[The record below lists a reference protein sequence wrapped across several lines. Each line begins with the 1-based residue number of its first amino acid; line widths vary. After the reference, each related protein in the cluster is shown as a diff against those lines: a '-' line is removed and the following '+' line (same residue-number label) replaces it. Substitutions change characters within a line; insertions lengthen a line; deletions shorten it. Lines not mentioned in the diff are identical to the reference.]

1 MKMFNFSKLCI
12 FLVGCFM
19 MGVLELQA
27 EVNPKPFVVP
37 ELKTWTGAEGM
48 FAPSGRIAV
57 KGGDKELMRIAQ
69 AFAADYELLTGR
81 TLKVVKGSGKAGDFV
96 MVLNKK
102 DATLGAEGYKLE
114 IADKAVM
121 TAATAQ
127 GAFWATRTVL
137 QLSEQNANAELPKG
151 TTIDVPEYAMRGFMI
166 DVGRKFIPMS
176 YLRNLVKIM
185 AYYKM
190 NTLQVHL
197 NDNGFRQFFGND
209 WSKTQAAFRLE
220 STTYP
225 GLTAKDGSYTKQ
237 EFIDMQILA
246 EQNYVEVVPEI
257 DVPAHSL
264 AFTHYKPEIGSKEY
278 GMDHLD
284 LFKQETYDF
293 VDGLFK
299 EYLEGE
305 NPVFRGPR
313 VHIGTDEYSNA
324 KKDVVEAFRKFTD
337 HYIKY
342 VESFGKQAMVWG
354 ALTHAKGETPV
365 KAENVI
371 MNCWYNGYADP
382 TEMKKQG
389 YKLVSIP
396 DGAVYIVPAAGYY
409 YDYLNCN
416 YLYDHWTPANI
427 GNQTFEE
434 GDPAI
439 LGGMFAVW
447 NDHVNGISTKDIH
460 HRVFPALQTL
470 AVKCWTAKK
479 AQLPYA
485 EFNEK
490 RLQLSEAPGVNE
502 LALYGTTPKLVY
514 EAAIVEAGKQQP
526 IAEIGYNYSVS
537 FTVEGAQEAAGTVLF
552 SSDNAIVYL
561 SDPKTGRLGFWRDGF
576 LAQFNY
582 RIPVGKKA
590 DILIQGDNKKT
601 VLYVDGQ
608 HKETLDA
615 KTIYVIKPENQV
627 HAMYNAEG
635 AAEPIMYTTGDKM
648 NLQRTLVFPLQKAG
662 DFKSKVTN
670 LKVYNYW
677 LKQ

>member
-1 MKMFNFSKLCI
+1 MKRFYKLSLLVCLSLFA
-12 FLVGCFM
+12 FLGAN
-19 MGVLELQA
+19 A
-27 EVNPKPFVVP
+27 EINPKPFVIP
-37 ELKTWTGAEGM
+37 ELTQWEGAEGM
-48 FAPSGRIAV
+48 FTPSGR
-57 KGGDKELMRIAQ
+57 L
-69 AFAADYELLTGR
+69 
-81 TLKVVKGSGKAGDFV
+81 VVKGNNKAALQVANAFIADYKAITGKDLTLTKGKEKAGDIIL
-96 MVLNKK
+96 VLNKK
-102 DATLGAEGYKLE
+102 DKTLGAEGYQLS
-114 IADKAVM
+114 IQDKATI
-121 TAATAQ
+121 TAATTQ
-127 GAFWATRTVL
+127 GLFWGTRTIL
-137 QLSEQNANAELPKG
+137 QISEQNAACSLPKG
-151 TTIDVPEYAMRGFMI
+151 TSIDIPQYPLRGFMI
-166 DVGRKFIPMS
+166 DVGRKFIPMD

-209 WSKTQAAFRLE
+209 WNKTQAAFRLE
-220 STTYP
+220 SDTYP
-225 GLTAKDGSYTKQ
+225 GLTAKDGSYTKK

-246 EQNYVEVVPEI
+246 EQNFVEVIPEI

-264 AFTHYKPEIGSKEY
+264 AFTHYKPEIASKEY

-284 LFKQETYDF
+284 LFNAETYKF

-299 EYLEGE
+299 EYIEGE

-324 KKDVVEAFRKFTD
+324 KKEVVEAFRKFTD

-354 ALTHAKGETPV
+354 ALTHANGDTPV

-371 MNCWYNGYADP
+371 MNCWYNGYANP

-409 YDYLNCN
+409 YDYLNCH
-416 YLYDHWTPANI
+416 YLYNNWTPASI
-427 GNQTFEE
+427 GNQKFDEQ
-434 GDPAI
+434 DPDI

-470 AVKCWTAKK
+470 AVKCWTGQHTK
-479 AQLPYA
+479 LPYD
-485 EFNEK
+485 EFNAM
-490 RLQLSEAPGVNE
+490 RLNLSEAPAVNE
-502 LALYGTTPKLVY
+502 LAIYGTAEKVILKMDEVLPESKL
-514 EAAIVEAGKQQP
+514 AIP
-526 IAEIGYNYSVS
+526 EIGYNYTVS
-537 FTVEGAQEAAGTVLF
+537 FDITGKAEERGTELF
-552 SSDNAIVYL
+552 RSKNAIVYL

-582 RIPVGKKA
+582 HVPQNQKVKIA
-590 DILIQGDNKKT
+590 IQGDNKKT
-601 VLYVDGQ
+601 VLYVDGK

-615 KTIYVIKPENQV
+615 KIIYAIKPQNQV
-627 HAMYNAEG
+627 HVMYNAEG
-635 AAEPIMYTTGDKM
+635 SAEPIMYEPGDKM
-648 NLQRTLVFPLQKAG
+648 YLQRTLVFPLEQAG
-662 DFKSKVTN
+662 AYKSKVTN
-670 LKVYNYW
+670 LEVRNYW
-677 LKQ
+677 LYK